1 MTPETLSS
9 IAGVILSLAF
19 SYLPGLKRWYG
30 ALDGTAKRL
39 VMCAVLSATAL
50 GLYAL
55 ACTPYAE
62 LLGISLSCDA
72 DGAVMLLRLLLS
84 ALIANQATY
93 SLTPR
98 LAVNG
103 DSADTQGQALK
114 LGGAAQ

>member
-30 ALDGTAKRL
+30 TLDGTAKRL
-39 VMCAVLSATAL
+39 VMFAVLSATAL

-72 DGAVMLLRLLLS
+72 SCAVMLLRLLLS

-98 LAVNG
+98 SPA
-103 DSADTQGQALK
+103 DRASADTQSQALK
-114 LGGAAQ
+114 FDGTA

>member
-1 MTPETLSS
+1 MTTETLSS

-19 SYLPGLKRWYG
+19 SYLPGLQRWYA

-39 VMCAVLSATAL
+39 VMLGVLTATTL
-50 GLYAL
+50 CFYAL

-72 DGAVMLLRLLLS
+72 GGAVMLLRLLLS

-98 LAVNG
+98 SAAHG
-103 DSADTQGQALK
+103 ASADPHGQALK